1 MSDLDL
7 GRRRAA
13 AAARPRGR
21 GALGERIVLVATD
34 LFLGQ
39 GFGATSIEAVAA
51 AAGVSKRTFYHR
63 FRDKPDLF
71 RAVVRRLIAR
81 WATPYEAELA
91 VVAEQAEPIEEA
103 LLKTAR
109 RILAA
114 ALSPEALQLYRLLIA
129 EAPRF
134 PELAHIITE
143 QSAGAGRRLGQFL
156 AGEGRRTARARRCGL
171 RRRAVHQHGSGRPAP
186 PRAGLGAGDEA
197 SRARALAP
205 PQRHPVPHRL
215 RRLGRDRLGWKRR
228 RRTHADS
235 IAMDQTL
242 EKLLAQRS
250 QRMRKDAEGKLSL
263 ASSAKPPRPL
273 R

>member
-1 MSDLDL
+1 MSELDL
-7 GRRRAA
+7 GAPPRRGGRPTREDAA
-13 AAARPRGR
+13 
-21 GALGERIVLVATD
+21 ALGERIVLVATD

-156 AGEGRRTARARRCGL
+156 AGEGQAGRLALDDAGSAAEQFINMVL
-171 RRRAVHQHGSGRPAP
+171 AGPRRRAL
-186 PRAGLGAGDEA
+186 GLGPAMK
-197 SRARALAP
+197 P
-205 PQRHPVPHRL
+205 PELERWL
-215 RRLGRDRLGWKRR
+215 RR
-228 RRTHADS
+228 S
-235 IAMDQTL
+235 VTL
-242 EKLLAQRS
+242 FLT
-250 QRMRKDAEGKLSL
+250 GCGV
-263 ASSAKPPRPL
+263 
-273 R
+273 